1 MEASESMSESALSYI
16 QTKGLEYR
24 EQAGQV
30 VLKMCP
36 FCGDGKG
43 HFYMDP
49 KEGAFFCHKCN
60 EKGNLITLK
69 KHFGD
74 YDRQGRNYM
83 QSTARKQVEG
93 IRQAF
98 PEKGK
103 AYPSPDE
110 KKALQA
116 HERLLG
122 DALALSYVTDTRGIS
137 LEAGKHFKL
146 GLEIDR
152 YGIRWLTIPHY
163 ENGKLIN
170 VKSRRFPPIPPDVDR
185 FKRDKGCRSILFNA
199 DILEENQE
207 EVILCEGEIDAISL
221 WDHGLKNVV
230 TGTTGAGSFDSAWID
245 QLAKVKKIILCL
257 DPDEAGQKGAREL
270 ARRLGYDRCFN
281 VTLPDG
287 QDVNDFFTSS
297 HDLFD
302 FQALLNQAKKFDVAG
317 ILSFS
322 DALEDYQRDLSAP
335 SQREVGIRT
344 GWPSVDRIIKTGF
357 MPGELVVLS
366 APPKIGK
373 SSFGLQIVTNNAL
386 HDIPGLFFCLEMRP
400 RKITEKIIQCWS
412 KGEEPGDQKIEQ
424 CRKIFTGKPLYLGYS
439 YQKPTLDGI
448 MDTLKAAIRRYGLK
462 LVCFDHLHFLCRSIT
477 NQVQEVGLAV
487 QAFKFLAEELEVP
500 VILIAQPRK
509 IQTDSI
515 MTAMDLKDSSSI
527 FSDCDHLIILHRQ
540 RRASAGKDLNQGSQ
554 LQQQAF
560 DPVTLV
566 RVEAS
571 RYGSGGET
579 LLYFRGEYSRFDEIQ
594 RRSE

>member
-1 MEASESMSESALSYI
+1 MNGSAFSYI
-16 QTKGLEYR
+16 RGKGLEYK
-24 EQAGQV
+24 EQGGQI
-30 VLKMCP
+30 VLKVCP
-36 FCGDGKG
+36 FCGDQKS

-49 KEGAFFCHKCN
+49 GEGAFFCHKCN
-60 EKGNLITLK
+60 ERGNLITLK

-74 YDRQGRNYM
+74 YDRQERSHM
-83 QSTARKQVEG
+83 QGTARRQSG
-93 IRQAF
+93 SIQQAF
-98 PEKGK
+98 PDKGK
-103 AYPSPDE
+103 AYPPLPDE
-110 KKALQA
+110 KKALQG

-122 DALALSYVTDTRGIS
+122 DASALAYVTETRGIS
-137 LEAGKHFKL
+137 LEAVKHFKL
-146 GLEIDR
+146 GLEVDR
-152 YGIRWLTIPHY
+152 DGIRWLTIPHC
-163 ENGKLIN
+163 EKGKLVN
-170 VKSRRFPPIPPDVDR
+170 VKSRSLPPAEKSFRRVKD
-185 FKRDKGCRSILFNA
+185 CRSILFNA
-199 DILEENQE
+199 DILGEEPE
-207 EVILCEGEIDAISL
+207 EIILCEGELDAISL
-221 WDHGLKNVV
+221 WDHGRKDVV
-230 TGTTGAGSFDSAWID
+230 TGTTGARSFDAAWID

-287 QDVNDFFTSS
+287 LDVNDFFLAG

-302 FQALLNQAKKFDVAG
+302 FQGLVNQAKRFDVAG
-317 ILSFS
+317 ILSFTE
-322 DALEDYQRDLSAP
+322 AIETYRKEWNAP
-335 SQREVGIRT
+335 DQRETGIKT

-357 MPGELVVLS
+357 MPGELIVLS

-373 SSFGLQIVTNNAL
+373 STFASQIVSYNAL

-400 RKITEKIIQCWS
+400 RKITEKIIQCWT
-412 KGEEPGDQKIEQ
+412 KREEPGEDEIEQ
-424 CRKIFTGKPLYLGYS
+424 AQKIFTGKPFFLGYS

-462 LVCFDHLHFLCRSIT
+462 LVCFDHLHFLCRSIS
-477 NQVQEVGLAV
+477 NQVQEVGLGV

-509 IQTDSI
+509 IQSDSI

-540 RRASAGKDLNQGSQ
+540 RRASTGKDLNQGSQ

-571 RYGSGGET
+571 RYNPGGET
-579 LLYFRGEYSRFDEIQ
+579 LLYYHGEYSRFDETQ
-594 RRSE
+594 RGSE